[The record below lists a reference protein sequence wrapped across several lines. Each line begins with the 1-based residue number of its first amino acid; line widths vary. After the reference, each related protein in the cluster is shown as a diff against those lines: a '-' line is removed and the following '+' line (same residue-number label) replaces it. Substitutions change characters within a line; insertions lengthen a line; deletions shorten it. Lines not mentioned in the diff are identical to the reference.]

1 MYIERFRIMDT
12 IKLGSNSK
20 DVKAI
25 QYFLIGRGYKIAA
38 DGDFGNKTLVA
49 VKAYQKSKKLKADG
63 VIGKITLDKM
73 ILDGL
78 ILKEEEPEDDDRE
91 KTIIEGLNP
100 KAQSY
105 FFELSRLGKQV
116 AIENGAGDY
125 KIISGHRTY
134 AEQTKLYNKGRKTK
148 GDIVTNAKAGY
159 SNHNFG
165 IAGDG
170 GFFGKKGEYL
180 DSSNP
185 NLAEKL
191 HKKLADLVK
200 IKIPQ
205 LEWGG
210 DWEDFID
217 IPHWEVKTGLTMDQK
232 RARIASGKPIL

>member
-1 MYIERFRIMDT
+1 MNV

-49 VKAYQKSKKLKADG
+49 VKSYQKSKKLKADG
-63 VIGKITLDKM
+63 IIGKITLDKM

-100 KAQSY
+100 KAQPY

-185 NLAEKL
+185 NVAEKL
-191 HKKLADLVK
+191 HKKLAELVK

-232 RARIASGKPIL
+232 RARVASGKPIL

>member
-1 MYIERFRIMDT
+1 MNT
-12 IKLGSNSK
+12 IKLGDKSD
-20 DVKAI
+20 DVKSI
-25 QYFLIGRGYKIAA
+25 QKFLKVRGYSVLD
-38 DGDFGNKTLVA
+38 DGDFGKKTQAA
-49 VKAYQKSKKLKADG
+49 VKIYQKANKLKDDG

-73 ILDGL
+73 ISDGL
-78 ILKEEEPEDDDRE
+78 IFKVEKEDDNKEPLPE
-91 KTIIEGLNP
+91 KDAETQIIEGLNL
-100 KAQSY
+100 KAQPY

-116 AIENGAGDY
+116 AIENGAGNY

-134 AEQTKLYNKGRKTK
+134 AEQTKLYNKGRTTS
-148 GDIVTNAKAGY
+148 GDIVTKARAGY

-165 IAGDG
+165 IAVDG
-170 GFFGKKGEYL
+170 GFFGKNGSYL
-180 DSSNP
+180 DESSP

-210 DWEDFID
+210 DWKSFQDT
-217 IPHWEVKTGLTMDQK
+217 PHWEVKTGLTMEQK

>member
-1 MYIERFRIMDT
+1 MDT

-38 DGDFGNKTLVA
+38 DGDFGNKTLIA
-49 VKAYQKSKKLKADG
+49 VKSYQKANKLKADG
-63 VIGKITLDKM
+63 VIGKVTLDKM
-73 ILDGL
+73 ISHGL
-78 ILKEEEPEDDDRE
+78 IVDDQKDDKEPLPEKDDE
-91 KTIIEGLNP
+91 TQIIEGLNP
-100 KAQSY
+100 KAQPY
-105 FFELSRLGKQV
+105 FFALSKLGKQI
-116 AIENGAGDY
+116 AIENGAGNY
-125 KIISGHRTY
+125 KIISGNRTY
-134 AEQTKLYNKGRKTK
+134 AEQTKLYNKGRKTS
-148 GDIVTNAKAGY
+148 GDIVTKARAGY

-165 IAGDG
+165 IAVDG
-170 GFFGKKGEYL
+170 GFFGKNGSYL
-180 DSSNP
+180 DESNP

-191 HKKLADLVK
+191 HKKLAALVK

-210 DWEDFID
+210 DWRSFPD